1 MDVILNE
8 YSLNGQFESIE
19 EFVLWI
25 RNEWMEMFD
34 YFLQKKVAIY
44 KKSNFYSNKVTKD
57 ETLRD
62 LLKMRGDPLIAKIKS
77 FIINSAYSD
86 PYWDTEDN
94 CKSKQGN
101 TYKCPN
107 DNDLPNCFSE
117 AIERD
122 RTVLSIKNENYLERH
137 IVYLRDNVA
146 GELYNIV
153 EYNSFLIWL
162 LEYETG
168 DDRYV
173 FEHYKFDRQVEFAE
187 VDGRCYA
194 EEALQQ
200 NNLTVGDKKKLL
212 LSVSDMIRGLS
223 TGKKNRFWDSISD
236 EIFEYRLS
244 VSAGREFRLL
254 FVQNKKT
261 IVFLNGFIKKQQKTP
276 TYEIDKAK
284 KIKRK
289 YLQC

>member
-86 PYWDTEDN
+86 PYWDTDDN

-162 LEYETG
+162 LEFETG
-168 DDRYV
+168 DDRYA

-194 EEALQQ
+194 EEAIQQ
-200 NNLTVGDKKKLL
+200 NNLTVEDKKKLL
-212 LSVSDMIRGLS
+212 LSISAMIRGLNKG
-223 TGKKNRFWDSISD
+223 TKNRFWDNISK
-236 EIFEYRLS
+236 EIYEYRLS

-254 FVQNKKT
+254 FVQNKGE

-276 TYEIDKAK
+276 TCELDKAK
-284 KIKRK
+284 RIKRE
-289 YLQC
+289 YLK